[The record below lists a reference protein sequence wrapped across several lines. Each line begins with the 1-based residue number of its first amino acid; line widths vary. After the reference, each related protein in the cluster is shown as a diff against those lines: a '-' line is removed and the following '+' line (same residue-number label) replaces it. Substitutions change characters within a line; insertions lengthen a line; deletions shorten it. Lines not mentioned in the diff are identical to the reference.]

1 MEKVDYINTKR
12 EDLPKWL
19 LQLWRINPE
28 LAEKAEID
36 YISLKKQLSIHSV
49 VNSNCDKKPKKCKH
63 KYGLFT
69 YINNGQNL
77 MFKCKKCKRDMT
89 YEQLQIERKE
99 RK

>member
-36 YISLKKQLSIHSV
+36 YISLKKQLSIQGV
-49 VNSNCDKKPKKCKH
+49 VQAKTEKVCEHIFKKSYGRSGGEKC
-63 KYGLFT
+63 
-69 YINNGQNL
+69 I
-77 MFKCKKCKRDMT
+77 KCGKR
-89 YEQLQIERKE
+89 I
-99 RK
+99 